1 MGQEEDRGSGKGIVD
16 RWLSRVVL
24 LVILLIALGA
34 CYLLVDTILRLR
46 NPATD
51 LGRAVGTQVQQA
63 LNPTPTIIA
72 SPATIIR
79 QVQALGRLET
89 VSYTIEK
96 VITAESGQGAFA
108 FLLGDRLLLVAHGQV
123 IAGVDMSLMQ
133 QSNVQ
138 VEGETVHLTLPA
150 AEIFVA
156 TLDNEK
162 TYVYSRET
170 GPFGLQKNLESQ
182 ARQAAQEA
190 ILQAA
195 IEDGIL
201 QLAQTNAEVFI
212 TKLLYTL
219 GFKEVLLMQGTPA
232 PGQNLGTDSAP

>member
-1 MGQEEDRGSGKGIVD
+1 MGQEEDRGGGKSIAD

-89 VSYTIEK
+89 VSYTVEK

-133 QSNVQ
+133 QNDVR
-138 VEGETVHLTLPA
+138 VEGGTVHLTLPT

-182 ARQAAQEA
+182 ARQAAQDA

-195 IEDGIL
+195 LEDGIL

-219 GFKEVLLMQGTPA
+219 GFKEVLLVQGTPA
-232 PGQNLGTDSAP
+232 PSQNLGTDGAP